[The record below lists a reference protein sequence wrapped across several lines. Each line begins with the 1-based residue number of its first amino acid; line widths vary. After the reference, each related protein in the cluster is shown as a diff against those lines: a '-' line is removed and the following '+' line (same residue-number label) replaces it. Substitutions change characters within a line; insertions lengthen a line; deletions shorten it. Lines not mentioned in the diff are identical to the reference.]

1 MDAKDR
7 RIAELEEKVK
17 QLEKQ
22 LISYNEVLQT
32 RSNCIGE
39 VTSLREQNM
48 QLKGLLNQYLNARVN
63 DELIVPPT
71 DTIHLAMV

>member
-1 MDAKDR
+1 MW
-7 RIAELEEKVK
+7 K

>member
-1 MDAKDR
+1 MSGV
-7 RIAELEEKVK
+7 ISEPTFLVWK